1 MVCLCR
7 EIIKWGLIIYLI
19 TYSFVWWACPDTL
32 FNFMLKIYE
41 NSSNLSV
48 ILTIILVYLIFMNS
62 SLIRWYQRNW
72 TSVDCTTV
80 AKCFIVLL
88 LAWQKALNWLIS
100 IAWWITCINHVP
112 SIPGALGV
120 MNRSCLMV
128 VVMPTEGSFTVRCRH
143 WASRQFFFL
152 KVGSHC
158 TSMPDPPSSTLAA
171 SCISYRPWYLVI
183 EFWCVVFD
191 SP

>member
-1 MVCLCR
+1 
-7 EIIKWGLIIYLI
+7 
-19 TYSFVWWACPDTL
+19 
-32 FNFMLKIYE
+32 MLKIYE

-48 ILTIILVYLIFMNS
+48 LLTIILVYLLFISS
-62 SLIRWYQRNW
+62 SLIRWYQKKNC
-72 TSVDCTTV
+72 TSIDYTTV
-80 AKCFIVLL
+80 AKCLLLLL
-88 LAWQKALNWLIS
+88 LAWQKALDWLIS
-100 IAWWITCINHVP
+100 IACWITYIDHVP
-112 SIPGALGV
+112 WSIPGALGV
-120 MNRSCLMV
+120 TNRSCLMV

-158 TSMPDPPSSTLAA
+158 TSRPDPPSSTLAA